1 MTVSTENLTPVSP
14 QIGGFAACALKCRMR
29 LRFVAAEVLRRTPGF
44 QAIEGAEQYMTC
56 AGPQLRRL
64 NPR

>member
-1 MTVSTENLTPVSP
+1 MTLTLSLV
-14 QIGGFAACALKCRMR
+14 
-29 LRFVAAEVLRRTPGF
+29 VAEVLRGTLGF
-44 QAIEGAEQYMTC
+44 QAIEGAEQYVTC